1 MWGLKSMV
9 KVDLI
14 TGFLGSGKTTFI
26 RRYADYLVRTGQKY
40 MIIENEFGSIS
51 VDPMLLAEL
60 NVPVKD
66 LSGMCMCCAGFD
78 KFRGMLIEG
87 AKSGCDRILVEPSGI
102 YDVDEFFTMMHLD
115 AVRECCET
123 GSIITIDA
131 PDCAAS
137 TDEVDYLMFSQLL
150 AAGSVLVSKTQLFP
164 EEAVSDTVERLQNT
178 LRQRGVE
185 EIPAERIFLKS
196 WDQLTDADFRQMQNN
211 GYHFADHSREEL
223 NHQELFKTSMIVV
236 QNAEPDRLK
245 EQVTRLFDEPE
256 TFGTVLRVKGFARCA
271 DKSWLEVNCTPGT
284 MLIQPRTVKRGILVV
299 IGQGLKEEEI
309 RRLFA

>member
-1 MWGLKSMV
+1 MV

-26 RRYADYLVRTGQKY
+26 RHYAEYLARTGQKY

-51 VDPMLLAEL
+51 VDPMLLKDL
-60 NVPVKD
+60 DVPVKD
-66 LSGMCMCCAGFD
+66 LAGMCMCCAGFD
-78 KFRGMLIEG
+78 KFRGMLIGG

-115 AVRECCET
+115 AVRECCEI

-131 PDCAAS
+131 PDCADS

-150 AAGSVLVSKTQLFP
+150 AAGTVVVSKTQLFP
-164 EEAVSDTVERLQNT
+164 EEAVSDTVTRLQNI
-178 LRQRGVE
+178 LRRRGLE
-185 EIPAERIFLKS
+185 EIPAERIFLKP
-196 WDQLTDADFRQMQNN
+196 WDQLSDADFEQMQQN
-211 GYHFADHSREEL
+211 GYHFADHTREEL
-223 NHQELFKTSMIVV
+223 NHQALFKTSMIVV

-245 EQVTRLFDEPE
+245 EQIAHLFAAPE
-256 TFGTVLRVKGFARCA
+256 IFGNVLRVKGFARCS

-284 MLIQPRTVKRGILVV
+284 MLIQPRSVKRGILVV
-299 IGQGLKEEEI
+299 IGQNLQEEEI
-309 RRLFA
+309 RKLFA